1 MDLLKTR
8 HILDCRVALEINN
21 LAAVI
26 ANLLGLVQA
35 VLSYYRLTGCKLPG
49 SLEKPKKVF

>member
-35 VLSYYRLTGCKLPG
+35 VLSY
-49 SLEKPKKVF
+49 